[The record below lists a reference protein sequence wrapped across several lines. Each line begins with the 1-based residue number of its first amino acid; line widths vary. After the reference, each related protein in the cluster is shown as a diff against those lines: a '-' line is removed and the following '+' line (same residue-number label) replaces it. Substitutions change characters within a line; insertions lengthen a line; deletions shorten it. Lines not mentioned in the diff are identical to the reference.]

1 MGEKATLDHIHAKF
15 DALEKAL
22 EELREEALQGFPD
35 KDPKG
40 HRVYHEAAIKKAAF
54 WSKVRS
60 EVILHIA
67 KALGL
72 AALVFIGAAVLHYTK
87 VFL

>member
-1 MGEKATLDHIHAKF
+1 MGEKATLEHINAKF

-40 HRVYHEAAIKKAAF
+40 HRVYHETQIKKLAF
-54 WSKVRS
+54 WAKVRS